1 MFDNGSI
8 IADSTFVK
16 NFVKRNCR
24 EIFFRV
30 ARLSMSKLHVSIA
43 KICCWNSKDA
53 ASDED
58 HHYQDRRVR
67 IIAILT
73 FAFLSNALDMVLRRC
88 PWAKIKSGR
97 VVSVAS
103 RTDNGRGGYVLFPP
117 VFWIVARTKIAV
129 QQDFDGI
136 FDWRVMEEPT
146 RPFATIR
153 IQGAG

>member
-16 NFVKRNCR
+16 NLVKRNCR

-30 ARLSMSKLHVSIA
+30 TRLCMSKLHVSIA
-43 KICCWNSKDA
+43 KFCCWKSKDA

-58 HHYQDRRVR
+58 HHYENRRVR

-88 PWAKIKSGR
+88 PGAKIKSGR
-97 VVSVAS
+97 IMSVAS
-103 RTDNGRGGYVLFPP
+103 RTDNARRGYVFFSL
-117 VFWIVARTKIAV
+117 VFWIVAGTEIAV
-129 QQDFDGI
+129 Q
-136 FDWRVMEEPT
+136 
-146 RPFATIR
+146 
-153 IQGAG
+153 